1 MSWDSFIIFSIGA
14 LLFWIAGAW
23 AAWKGRSRL
32 AYAATAFGLVVFF
45 AFIVGLWVS
54 LERPPLR
61 TMGETRLWYS
71 LFLPT
76 AGLIVYSRWKYRW
89 ILSFST
95 ILAAVFII
103 INQLK
108 PEIHNK
114 TLMPALQSPW
124 FAPHVIVYMMAYALL
139 GAAFVMALY
148 LLWRG
153 RKQRKAVTSDNAQ
166 EDTAPSDGK
175 EMEICD
181 NLVYVGWAFLTIGML
196 FGALW
201 AKEAWG
207 TYWAWDPK
215 ETWAAA
221 TWLAYLV
228 YIHHRLRPKAS
239 KRFALWILIVNFA
252 LLQMCWWGINYL
264 PAAKGNSVHTY
275 SMQ

>member
-1 MSWDSFIIFSIGA
+1 MNWNYFIFFAVIS
-14 LLFWIAGAW
+14 LLFWAAGAW
-23 AAWKGRSRL
+23 AGWKDSK
-32 AYAATAFGLVVFF
+32 AMAFVTTGCGLLVFF
-45 AFIVGLWVS
+45 AFIVLMWIS

-71 LFLPT
+71 FFLPL
-76 AGLIVYSRWKYRW
+76 AGIIVYSRWRYKW

-95 ILAAVFII
+95 ILSAVFIG
-103 INQLK
+103 INLFK

-124 FAPHVIVYMMAYALL
+124 FAPHVIVYMFAYALL
-139 GAAFVMALY
+139 GAAFVMAIY
-148 LLWRG
+148 LLFF
-153 RKQRKAVTSDNAQ
+153 KKKYAEEELD
-166 EDTAPSDGK
+166 
-175 EMEICD
+175 ICD

-228 YIHHRLRPKAS
+228 YIHYRL
-239 KRFALWILIVNFA
+239 KRRSAAHIALWILIVNFL

-264 PAAKGNSVHTY
+264 PSAQGSSVHTY
-275 SMQ
+275 NMS